1 MSSFP
6 PEGREAALVGRT
18 PVCPEKRRLTLFS
31 SSLLL
36 ASACALFSVDTLI
49 EARFGAFVHYRH
61 DYSREDSAKLIAAMK
76 EDPRTRLDLE
86 VGPCVT
92 TAMRRMGSRMLVIAH
107 DGVCV
112 DIYGEMLWYAVGR
125 LEVKAGL
132 ESPGEGEC
140 P

>member
-6 PEGREAALVGRT
+6 PEGRGAAVVGRA
-18 PVCPEKRRLTLFS
+18 PVRPENRRLTLRS
-31 SSLLL
+31 AAL
-36 ASACALFSVDTLI
+36 ASACALFSVDALI
-49 EARFGAFVHYRH
+49 EARFGEFVHYRH
-61 DYSREDSAKLIAAMK
+61 DYSREDSAKLIAVMK

-112 DIYGEMLWYAVGR
+112 GLYGEMLWYAVGR